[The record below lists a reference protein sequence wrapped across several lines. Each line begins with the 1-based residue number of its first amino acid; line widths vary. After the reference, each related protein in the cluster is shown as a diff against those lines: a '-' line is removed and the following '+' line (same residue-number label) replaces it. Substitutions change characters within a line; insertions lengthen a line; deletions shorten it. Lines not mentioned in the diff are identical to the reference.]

1 MAAVEP
7 RGDDGGDEEL
17 GAVAGDGLA
26 TAFAEAIAKEES
38 LRVGAGVG
46 HGKQTGLVVLQ
57 LEVLVGELLAVDG
70 LATGA
75 VATGEVTTLEHEVGD
90 DAVEGRALVAESLL
104 AGAESAEVGGG
115 LGDNVI
121 EEVEDDAAVLLCM
134 RESLVSEALDA
145 VKMAGSVERQLE
157 QPKMGEQ
164 QSFKSFGVEVG

>member
-1 MAAVEP
+1 MENV
-7 RGDDGGDEEL
+7 
-17 GAVAGDGLA
+17 
-26 TAFAEAIAKEES
+26 TAKEES

-75 VATGEVTTLEHEVGD
+75 VATSEVTTLKHEVGD
-90 DAVEGRALVAESLL
+90 DAVEGRALVAEALL

-121 EEVEDDAAVLLCM
+121 EEVEDDAAVLLCT
-134 RESLVSEALDA
+134 RKSLVSEALDA
-145 VKMAGSVERQLE
+145 VKMAGGR
-157 QPKMGEQ
+157 
-164 QSFKSFGVEVG
+164 